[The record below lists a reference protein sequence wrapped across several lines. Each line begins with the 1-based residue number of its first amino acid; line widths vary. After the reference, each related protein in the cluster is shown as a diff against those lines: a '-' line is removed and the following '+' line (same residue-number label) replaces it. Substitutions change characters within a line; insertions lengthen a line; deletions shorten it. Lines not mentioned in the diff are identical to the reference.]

1 MSLSIIIIDDDPV
14 SVFLHKVVVIKGE
27 LSADPQTFFGG
38 QEALD
43 YLDARDRR
51 PSVYLLLLDINMPVM
66 SGWDFLDAIRSR
78 SYADQVYAVIVSSS
92 IDTGDH
98 KKAEQYK
105 QVIGYLE
112 KPINVRMLQ
121 DFKSSDVFQRLVKTS
136 R

>member
-1 MSLSIIIIDDDPV
+1 MSLSVIIIDDDPV

-27 LSADPQTFFGG
+27 LSVDPQTFFGG

-43 YLDARDRR
+43 YLDARDHRQ
-51 PSVYLLLLDINMPVM
+51 SEYLLLLDINMPVM
-66 SGWDFLDAIRSR
+66 NGWEFLDAIRSK

-92 IDTGDH
+92 IDASDH

-112 KPINVRMLQ
+112 KPINVTMMQ
-121 DFKSSDVFQRLVKTS
+121 DLKSSEVFQQLVKVS
-136 R
+136 S

>member
-1 MSLSIIIIDDDPV
+1 
-14 SVFLHKVVVIKGE
+14 
-27 LSADPQTFFGG
+27 
-38 QEALD
+38 
-43 YLDARDRR
+43 
-51 PSVYLLLLDINMPVM
+51 VYLLLLDINMPVM
-66 SGWDFLDAIRSR
+66 SGWDFLDAIRLR

-92 IDTGDH
+92 IDTGNH

-121 DFKSSDVFQRLVKTS
+121 DFKASDVFQRLVKTS